1 MEGKPVSRPGSGGQT
16 LHARYSTLRQCSG
29 AYLNLQSFRLADYT
43 TQYLFLAF
51 SPDPGRETGFP
62 SIGPAGPWAGVPMEE
77 KPTSQPQSAGW
88 QATLYDYN
96 ARRLGEFAPDSACFL
111 PGA

>member
-1 MEGKPVSRPGSGGQT
+1 MGFSSIGTPAHGPAGPMEGKPVSRPGSGGHT

-51 SPDPGRETGFP
+51 SPD
-62 SIGPAGPWAGVPMEE
+62 
-77 KPTSQPQSAGW
+77 
-88 QATLYDYN
+88 
-96 ARRLGEFAPDSACFL
+96 
-111 PGA
+111 